1 VMDLKLL
8 LLLGCGIALAK
19 HGKENSPS
27 FIVDYEND
35 RFLLDGEPFR
45 YISGSIHYFRI
56 HPDQWL
62 DRLKRV
68 RALGFNAIQYYIPWN
83 FHEVERGRFDFSGS
97 RDFARF
103 SRLAES
109 LGMYTLLRMGPYAC
123 AEWENGGL
131 PYWLIVNDKDI
142 RQRTNDTKFTSEVSR
157 WFSVLSTQIVPL
169 LRRNGGPVLMVQIE
183 NEYGSYFAC
192 DHAYTPFLREE
203 VWRLLGKDTQLY
215 TTDGSGEGYLKC
227 GAVDGVYATV
237 DFGPTIPQNVDKYF
251 ALQRKYLPNGRGPL
265 VNSEFYPGWLVLWGQ
280 KEQQLPSDEAMITT
294 AKTMWDK
301 GASINFY
308 MIHGGTN
315 FGFWNGAET
324 NAPVITSYDYSAPI
338 SENGD
343 YTPAYWNIRDWI
355 KSIPGWQ
362 NEPTS
367 PPKSNEK
374 KGYATA
380 SMQLKVPLM
389 QMQKAS
395 CSASTNPLSFEDLR
409 WQFGYVLYYT
419 HLKTC
424 GTNLTIEKVHDFG
437 YVRLSGKSQG
447 RFVKNF
453 WDKNTTSV
461 NLKGCQNGDTLEIIV
476 ENQGRQTYETIND
489 FKGILSPVFLDGHPV
504 TEWIQCGIDGPYEK
518 VDDLVREGDFSRE
531 DNDEEEDSREEEG
544 SQGGPGLYLGVFNV
558 DQIADTWVNMTS
570 WEKGHVIVNGHNIGR
585 YWSKEGPQY
594 NLYIPAPFLHL
605 GRNVLAVFELVQVN
619 GCEGD
624 SCPLP
629 FSATPDIHFD
639 SVTYRDL
646 HTSARRAFWK
656 TKHAQH

>member
-1 VMDLKLL
+1 PCIFLL
-8 LLLGCGIALAK
+8 FCAFSTAK
-19 HGKENSPS
+19 HTHGKANAPS
-27 FIVDYEND
+27 FLVDYEND

-68 RALGFNAIQYYIPWN
+68 RALGFNAIQFYVPWN
-83 FHEVERGRFDFSGS
+83 WHETERGQFNFSGG

-109 LGMYTLLRMGPYAC
+109 LGMYTLLRMGPYSC
-123 AEWENGGL
+123 GEWENGGL
-131 PYWLIVNDKDI
+131 PYWLIANDKDI
-142 RQRTNDTKFTSEVSR
+142 VQRTNDTKFTSEVSR

-183 NEYGSYFAC
+183 NEYGSYYAC
-192 DHAYTPFLREE
+192 DHSYNSFLRDEA
-203 VWRLLGKDTQLY
+203 WRLLGRDTQLY

-227 GAVDGVYATV
+227 GAIDGVFATV
-237 DFGPTIPQNVDKYF
+237 DFGPTSSKNVDKYF
-251 ALQRKYLPNGRGPL
+251 DAQRKFLPNGHGPL

-280 KEQQLPSDEAMITT
+280 KKQDLPSEEAMITT
-294 AKTMWDK
+294 ARTMWDK

-308 MIHGGTN
+308 MIYGGTN

-338 SENGD
+338 SEAGD
-343 YTPAYWNIRDWI
+343 YTSAYWKIRDWI
-355 KSIPGWQ
+355 KSIPQWRNQ
-362 NEPTS
+362 PTN

-374 KGYATA
+374 RAYETA
-380 SMQLKVPLM
+380 SMKLEIPLM
-389 QMQKAS
+389 KMEKAS
-395 CSASTNPLSFEDLR
+395 CTASTNPLSFEDLG

-453 WDKNTTSV
+453 WDKNTTTV
-461 NLKGCQNGDTLEIIV
+461 DLRGCKNGDILEIIV

-489 FKGILSPVFLDGHPV
+489 FKGILSPVFLDGHPI
-504 TEWIQCGIDGPYEK
+504 TEWIQCGIDGPFEK
-518 VDDLVREGDFSRE
+518 IDSLVRGGGLSMEEGRGE
-531 DNDEEEDSREEEG
+531 KGEEEESAG
-544 SQGGPGLYLGVFNV
+544 SSGLYLAEFQV
-558 DQIADTWVNMTS
+558 DQVADTWVNMS
-570 WEKGHVIVNGHNIGR
+570 AWGKGHVIVNGHNIGR
-585 YWSKEGPQY
+585 HWSEEGPQY
-594 NLYIPAPFLHL
+594 NLYIPSPFLRQ
-605 GRNVLAVFELVQVN
+605 GRNVIAVFELVHVN
-619 GCEGD
+619 GCDGD
-624 SCPLP
+624 SCALP
-629 FSATPDIHFD
+629 FSSSPDIHFD
-639 SVTYRDL
+639 TSFHHDL
-646 HTSARRAFWK
+646 HSSARRASWK
-656 TKHAQH
+656 TKHAKYTKK